1 MREWIND
8 LEKGTWNQEYR
19 QSRWKGISSY
29 YSWCLLADT
38 VYRKLQ
44 SVVRLPC
51 AATGLCRDRL
61 EQIAGRLFTPFVV
74 LALPLQTETRENER
88 ENTR

>member
-19 QSRWKGISSY
+19 QTRWKGIFSY
-29 YSWCLLADT
+29 YSWCLIADI
-38 VYRKLQ
+38 VNRSLQ
-44 SVVRLPC
+44 SIVRLPC

-61 EQIAGRLFTPFVV
+61 EQIAGRLFGVSLDV
-74 LALPLQTETRENER
+74 ALPLQTETCENER